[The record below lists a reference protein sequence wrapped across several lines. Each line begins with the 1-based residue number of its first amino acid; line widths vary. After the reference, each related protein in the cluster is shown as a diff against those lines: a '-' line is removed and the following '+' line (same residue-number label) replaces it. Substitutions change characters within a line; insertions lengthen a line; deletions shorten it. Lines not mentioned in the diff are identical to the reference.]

1 MKNNILYLNIFF
13 QVTLVLLIAN
23 LFIFEVIDLNK
34 LSFIF
39 SDNSFI
45 VFILLIFLKLY
56 IAYLFFLI
64 INTII
69 SKKLDIIEISNT
81 FLQGGIVSLLIPG
94 GGILFKYFKLRTLSN
109 ITLAEY
115 SISQSLWSLGSFLS
129 YLLLG
134 LSLGFLKI
142 VLSIPL
148 HYVLLL
154 SLVLFLIF
162 IIMFLV
168 RNKVYVL
175 IRNNI
180 LMISRIQ
187 KIISELKSIKQTIA
201 YNKHKF
207 IYIFFLFIILSLS
220 QSYVFYLAV
229 KAFGVEI
236 DFLTSSFL
244 YISSSLVTVI
254 AMINFIGLFELIISF
269 SASFVTDNF
278 IDMAFI
284 GFGFRILYI
293 FALVIA
299 IFCLTVLGKLKN
311 LKLI

>member
-1 MKNNILYLNIFF
+1 
-13 QVTLVLLIAN
+13 
-23 LFIFEVIDLNK
+23 
-34 LSFIF
+34 
-39 SDNSFI
+39 
-45 VFILLIFLKLY
+45 
-56 IAYLFFLI
+56 
-64 INTII
+64 
-69 SKKLDIIEISNT
+69 
-81 FLQGGIVSLLIPG
+81 
-94 GGILFKYFKLRTLSN
+94 
-109 ITLAEY
+109 
-115 SISQSLWSLGSFLS
+115 
-129 YLLLG
+129 
-134 LSLGFLKI
+134 
-142 VLSIPL
+142 
-148 HYVLLL
+148 
-154 SLVLFLIF
+154 
-162 IIMFLV
+162 
-168 RNKVYVL
+168 
-175 IRNNI
+175 
-180 LMISRIQ
+180 MISRIQ

-220 QSYVFYLAV
+220 QCYVFYLAV